1 MSLKYAH
8 DPVLLAG
15 IMSALPKKM
24 ESSLNLHKSRLLGS
38 LPKSR
43 DDFDPRLL
51 LSKMEGGEKIIVLD
65 SNKDLPSNWRSQDL
79 KDVAGCAT
87 VATQH
92 QHDQG
97 DGVSSD
103 AGTSTDD
110 DGQGQHVDSDPEY
123 QDVSVS
129 GSVMPVGEPK
139 RVLVFTTMVLLGEFL
154 ILLFSLTEAFS

>member
-24 ESSLNLHKSRLLGS
+24 ESSLNLHKSRLLGT

-65 SNKDLPSNWRSQDL
+65 TNKDLPSDWRSQDL
-79 KDVAGCAT
+79 KEVAGYAT

-92 QHDQG
+92 QQG
-97 DGVSSD
+97 QDDGISSD

-110 DGQGQHVDSDPEY
+110 DDGQGQQVDSDHEY

-129 GSVMPVGEPK
+129 GSVMSVGEPK
-139 RVLVFTTMVLLGEFL
+139 RVLVFTTMVLLG
-154 ILLFSLTEAFS
+154 